1 MPELTDLSV
10 IRTLC
15 EKYDFALSKGFGQN
29 FIINPGLPPKIVDAS
44 GVDKNW
50 GVLEIGPGIG
60 VLTKEL
66 ASRAAKV
73 VSIEVDE
80 RLPPLLAETM
90 AGVDNF
96 KLVLQDVLKVDLR
109 ALIEEEFPGMP
120 VAVCANLPYYITSPI
135 VMKLL
140 GDRLPIQN
148 LTVMVQKEAADRLAA
163 APGTRASSAISC
175 AVSYYAT
182 SKLMFTAAPGSF
194 YPAPKVTSAVV
205 RMDIRPAPAVQVED
219 ENGYFALIRA
229 AFGQRRKT
237 AANAIASGLGLPKE
251 KVIAAIEAAGFDA
264 RIRPEALTLE
274 DFAKIQQALGW
285 GNWQATVASVTGLVA
300 KENIV
305 GTMGILYGGGD
316 ATVYQTL
323 ASKFTEPSG
332 LSFLLFNLLC
342 APCFAAMGAIKREM
356 NSAKW
361 FWFAIGYQCGLA
373 YLVSLVVYQIGVLIT
388 AGTFGVG
395 TVVAFLIIAFFLYM
409 LFRPN
414 KNAQF
419 AKIKTN

>member
-44 GVDKNW
+44 GVDKSW

-66 ASRAAKV
+66 AQRAAKV

-90 AGVDNF
+90 AGVENF

-148 LTVMVQKEAADRLAA
+148 LTVMVQKEVAQRICSPAGKGDYGAF
-163 APGTRASSAISC
+163 SVFC
-175 AVSYYAT
+175 QYYAEPE
-182 SKLMFTAAPGSF
+182 LLFDV
-194 YPAPKVTSAVV
+194 PASCFIPQPKVTSAVLKLTMRKESV
-205 RMDIRPAPAVQVED
+205 CEIKSEAMFFKVV
-219 ENGYFALIRA
+219 RA
-229 AFGQRRKT
+229 AFAQRRKT
-237 AANAIASGLGLPKE
+237 LLNALS
-251 KVIAAIEAAGFDA
+251 
-264 RIRPEALTLE
+264 
-274 DFAKIQQALGW
+274 
-285 GNWQATVASVTGLVA
+285 
-300 KENIV
+300 
-305 GTMGILYGGGD
+305 
-316 ATVYQTL
+316 
-323 ASKFTEPSG
+323 SG
-332 LSFLLFNLLC
+332 LSQFDKPALAAVIEDCGF
-342 APCFAAMGAIKREM
+342 APTVRGETLDIPGFAAI
-356 NSAKW
+356 S
-361 FWFAIGYQCGLA
+361 
-373 YLVSLVVYQIGVLIT
+373 
-388 AGTFGVG
+388 
-395 TVVAFLIIAFFLYM
+395 
-409 LFRPN
+409 
-414 KNAQF
+414 NAL
-419 AKIKTN
+419 TEL

>member
-1 MPELTDLSV
+1 MNLCDELT
-10 IRTLC
+10 IRMLL
-15 EKYDFALSKGFGQN
+15 ERHGFHFSKSMGQN
-29 FIINPGLPPKIVDAS
+29 FLIDPQIPADIAAAS
-44 GVDKNW
+44 QADETC

-66 ASRAAKV
+66 AQRAAKV

-205 RMDIRPAPAVQVED
+205 RMDIRLTPAVQVED
-219 ENGYFALIRA
+219 EDGYFALIRA

-237 AANAIASGLGLPKE
+237 AANAIASGLGLPKDA
-251 KVIAAIEAAGFDA
+251 VTAAIEAAGFDA

-274 DFAKIQQALGW
+274 DFAAVQ
-285 GNWQATVASVTGLVA
+285 
-300 KENIV
+300 
-305 GTMGILYGGGD
+305 
-316 ATVYQTL
+316 
-323 ASKFTEPSG
+323 
-332 LSFLLFNLLC
+332 
-342 APCFAAMGAIKREM
+342 REL
-356 NSAKW
+356 K
-361 FWFAIGYQCGLA
+361 
-373 YLVSLVVYQIGVLIT
+373 
-388 AGTFGVG
+388 
-395 TVVAFLIIAFFLYM
+395 
-409 LFRPN
+409 
-414 KNAQF
+414 
-419 AKIKTN
+419 